1 MDLIYLMNF
10 SMTHFSAVP
19 PKRAMTARSFP
30 SCVPKSWKKTATTFK
45 KEHINAELKDGYLTI
60 TAESSSSAENKDE
73 RGTVIHK
80 ERYTSSC
87 KRSFFVGEQIR
98 QEDIKAGF
106 ENGILKLQVPKD
118 SPKVED
124 TPKYIDIL

>member
-1 MDLIYLMNF
+1 MIQETKENLAIKEIENF
-10 SMTHFSAVP
+10 LEKME
-19 PKRAMTARSFP
+19 KLG
-30 SCVPKSWKKTATTFK
+30 FK
-45 KEHINAELKDGYLTI
+45 KEDIKAELKDGYLTI

-106 ENGILKLQVPKD
+106 ENGILRLQVPKD
-118 SPKVED
+118 APKVEE